1 MVYGRAAPRRPRLSP
16 RAEKRTRARFPGGGC
31 GPPFFRSGA
40 GRKSRG
46 GLPARRARRRIWRS
60 RVQALRVL
68 ARPDQQLGRSRWAGA
83 FSDRSDDRLR
93 RSPRKTCFCL
103 GEVAESLASTRR
115 LRGADSWSARQDV
128 FRPDHKAIRF
138 AFGGQRR
145 HGSKRTWLAAARN
158 REVRREKDGSVSDE
172 DSWTRST
179 PGVAHSLRNVASRA

>member
-46 GLPARRARRRIWRS
+46 GLP
-60 RVQALRVL
+60 